1 MVVRRQPDGTVGTA
15 TTVADESAPTP
26 QHRRWL
32 AITLERWLFAGL
44 LLLRT
49 SCAPASETSEASP
62 LDVRELIRDRHFLR
76 GFEVYSPEPGKKVV
90 TGKLQWEGCLGEP
103 VWGLAQW
110 HSRTSLAGAEP
121 ERLPSGAIR
130 FANEAKEVIVGP
142 PGTADAGLTLA
153 VDSRCEYP
161 DGLRRKGEMWT
172 HLLASQQFRR
182 CPSLAEMAEL
192 RFRISARLLRS
203 RRFEGEAYS
212 RNLHAAQFQTTI
224 TVQNLN
230 RQSPGYGD
238 FIWFNV
244 PHYDDRWPIPRA
256 FVAPDQALKRMIYT
270 PPGELLSDRSTH
282 DGDWVALDVD
292 LLPIMKD
299 ALNAAWERGFV
310 SDSRDLAD
318 YRLGGL
324 SIGWEVPGT
333 FDVTLQIRDVSLK
346 VRTH

>member
-1 MVVRRQPDGTVGTA
+1 MDTHRLGLPNWSPWLLASPLLLGVPLAG
-15 TTVADESAPTP
+15 ADEM
-26 QHRRWL
+26 
-32 AITLERWLFAGL
+32 I
-44 LLLRT
+44 
-49 SCAPASETSEASP
+49 EASP
-62 LDVRELIRDRHFLR
+62 LDVRQLVRDRHFLR
-76 GFEVYSPEPGKKVV
+76 GFEVYSPNPGQKVV

-110 HSRTSLAGAEP
+110 HSRTSLVGAQP

-130 FANEAKEVIVGP
+130 FANEAKAVIVGP
-142 PGTADAGLTLA
+142 PGTEDADLVLA
-153 VDSRCEYP
+153 VDSRPEYP
-161 DGLRRKGEMWT
+161 DGLRRKGQDWT
-172 HLLASQQFRR
+172 HLLVSQQFRR
-182 CPSLAEMAEL
+182 CPNLAEMTEL
-192 RFRISARLLRS
+192 RFRVRARLRRS
-203 RRFEGEAYS
+203 RRFEGEGYS

-256 FVAPDQALKRMIYT
+256 FLAPDQAQKKMIYT

-282 DGDWVALDVD
+282 DGDWVTFDVD
-292 LLPIMKD
+292 LLPIVKE
-299 ALNAAWERGFV
+299 ALKAAWERGFV
-310 SDSRDLAD
+310 DDSRDLAD

-333 FDVTLQIRDVSLK
+333 FDVALQIADLSLK
-346 VRTH
+346 VRTR